1 MKPVK
6 AIRTQPKRY
15 NSQILLRL
23 NNFRLNSPFQ
33 SFFCQSHSRIPNG
46 ILNPVRFHIPN
57 GTSFPDHSHIA
68 NGTSFPDHSRI
79 PNGISIQAHSHI
91 ANGTSFPDHSRIP
104 NGILNPVRF
113 HIPNGI
119 LNHVHF
125 HIPNGI
131 WYFRVRIS
139 LNVFPFQLLSVL
151 NS

>member
-57 GTSFPDHSHIA
+57 G
-68 NGTSFPDHSRI
+68 
-79 PNGISIQAHSHI
+79 
-91 ANGTSFPDHSRIP
+91 
-104 NGILNPVRF
+104 
-113 HIPNGI
+113 I

>member
-79 PNGISIQAHSHI
+79 PNGI
-91 ANGTSFPDHSRIP
+91 
-104 NGILNPVRF
+104 LNPVRF